1 MNPIR
6 FPCAVAKVQ
15 TLADGGIR
23 VTLDLPEQAIMAAAE
38 LMACHQQGTYLEAT
52 CKASDCKTEENNAL
66 AKGPKRK
73 PKWSASE
80 VAGPDRDS

>member
-23 VTLDLPEQAIMAAAE
+23 VTLDLPEQAIVAAAE
-38 LMACHQQGTYLEAT
+38 LMACHQQGAYLEVVCT
-52 CKASDCKTEENNAL
+52 QTTPDDSGNTGKQRKT
-66 AKGPKRK
+66 KF
-73 PKWSASE
+73 
-80 VAGPDRDS
+80 